1 VLQRLRGY
9 YHTAIADLRYQ
20 GIEVFLWRAFVKLL
34 SPLVKIDLH
43 ILYDK
48 DLTVP
53 IEQRQAK
60 IDCRIERATA
70 ADLDEIIDMQMPQ
83 PPSEAIDQ
91 LSDEQELQYAQLA
104 LARAKAKETFLRTM
118 RAGEYCFIARVDG
131 IVAHSNWTRFHD
143 CAPVEGRPVD
153 LQPGEIYTTDGFT
166 DERWRGMRVHEA
178 VLSHMLR
185 FAQSR
190 GCHLAYTIT
199 DLTKAGSRRGLGRV
213 GGWRRRGQLL
223 YVSPRGLGRTWL
235 LQLSGDVQ
243 PMLRHARESMA
254 NR

>member
-9 YHTAIADLRYQ
+9 FHTAVADLRYQ
-20 GIEVFLWRAFVKLL
+20 GVEVFLWRSFVKVV
-34 SPLVKIDLH
+34 SPLVTIDLH

-60 IDCRIERATA
+60 VECSIGQASP
-70 ADLDEIIDMQMPQ
+70 ADLDEIIEMQVPL
-83 PPSEAIDQ
+83 PPPDVVDR

-104 LARAKAKETFLRTM
+104 QAQAKAKETFLHTM
-118 RAGEYCFIARVDG
+118 RAGELCFVARVDG

-143 CAPVEGRPVD
+143 CAPVEGRPVH
-153 LQPGEIYTTDGFT
+153 LLPGEIYTTDGFT

-178 VLSHMLR
+178 VLTHMLR
-185 FAQSR
+185 FAQGR

-199 DLTKAGSRRGLGRV
+199 DLTKAGSRRGLRRV
-213 GGWRRRGQLL
+213 GGWRRRGRIL
-223 YVSPRGLGRTWL
+223 YITPRGLGRTWL
-235 LQLSGDVQ
+235 VRFGGDVE
-243 PMLRHARESMA
+243 PMFRHARESME
-254 NR
+254 RR